1 MCLMVIAVSTGSASE
16 EDFIR
21 FINGEAPKD
30 LSKYTKIYDNA
41 IFFGSG
47 HNQKEIDEKYKI
59 NGKWRYEG
67 KEYDAAIAPY
77 TGNFVVDCL
86 LSKIEQDFGL
96 PTVGSIKA
104 FAPYK
109 GAFFKEVAL
118 HSGAE
123 PAFANQWKL
132 GTIDY
137 ESGTAGGVP
146 GTFSGDLLPRITY
159 EVNKGDPWAYS
170 PKIKASVKADGGK
183 TEWSAMAVWTWPLPE
198 PAGTS
203 SQIKRGPGKGHKF
216 KEYLKEE
223 EPGGINFT
231 SIRLNYISAHSPSF
245 SEHNFSYA
253 LRAQKAEEGDEII
266 DIGDTT
272 ELSLV
277 SFLTGLTLPESEFWV
292 NLNPWEPDR
301 IIEKDLEE
309 TDVGRIML
317 EADLQMKKDFCKYKN
332 PCESEI
338 GEEYWKLLDEKG
350 EELIKECMN
359 NHLGEIKDINNVQFA
374 PVTRHWIV
382 PDRVEVYETDNEIY
396 IVNATLNIYSEPVY
410 EDSTYEI
417 VNQDAFF
424 VSRPCKDDLSGAVKE
439 YGRYAKEL
447 EEEMILSLV
456 VHEVNHGENYSDLR
470 CVYNSLALA
479 QWYKDKY
486 RYSPSIFTDFIDS
499 KDLMGLESKST
510 WNAEDIWSD
519 YVKSFEEGEFHCWKN
534 ETYQEGDYIITSTKH
549 YSSGGVDFGD
559 IETSIVGDMPSDLR
573 DLTSEAVYSVF
584 AKEDNDYYFGDG
596 LYVFYEGLEK
606 ATFEIRKLI
615 ISPAIVKVGKPVTIK
630 VVVKNAGEMEDT
642 KTINIEIDD
651 EITGSKEVTLAPD
664 EIITLEFTQI
674 QSAEGDHSVTVEGL
688 TGNYEVVT
696 TPGFEVISTI
706 IGLLSVVYLINRKK
720 KKKRK

>member
-1 MCLMVIAVSTGSASE
+1 MFVMTVVVPAV
-16 EDFIR
+16 
-21 FINGEAPKD
+21 NGEDIAEH
-30 LSKYTKIYDNA
+30 SGKIYRNV
-41 IFFGSG
+41 FVFGIG
-47 HNQKEIDEKYKI
+47 HNQKEVDATYKQPNEKWI
-59 NGKWRYEG
+59 IQGVEF
-67 KEYDAAIAPY
+67 DLVIAPY
-77 TGNFVVDCL
+77 TGR
-86 LSKIEQDFGL
+86 KAEDFGL
-96 PTVGSIKA
+96 AAIEHFETPVVSDKA
-104 FAPYK
+104 FEPYK
-109 GAFFKEVAL
+109 GALFENVIC
-118 HSGAE
+118 HSGGG
-123 PAFANQWKL
+123 PALRNQRELGNIKTIPEHVTFLGDPATFSPGFYKKPGDTYVANPADPITLTDLSLSFGILNWPGSVQIGSGWGHSLKSYPLNGYVPDEFVVGGVDKGL
-132 GTIDY
+132 GTGQSLD
-137 ESGTAGGVP
+137 EC
-146 GTFSGDLLPRITY
+146 L
-159 EVNKGDPWAYS
+159 
-170 PKIKASVKADGGK
+170 
-183 TEWSAMAVWTWPLPE
+183 
-198 PAGTS
+198 
-203 SQIKRGPGKGHKF
+203 
-216 KEYLKEE
+216 
-223 EPGGINFT
+223 GGIDFT
-231 SIRLNYISAHSPSF
+231 SLQLNYISTYTYSNPTAQMQ
-245 SEHNFSYA
+245 NFDFVLKA
-253 LRAQKAEEGDEII
+253 KKAEKNDKII
-266 DIGDTT
+266 DFEDAA
-272 ELSLV
+272 ELSLNA
-277 SFLTGLTLPESEFWV
+277 FFIGLILMESKFWV

-338 GEEYWKLLDEKG
+338 GEEYWRLLDEKG
-350 EELIKECMN
+350 EELINECMN
-359 NHLGEIKDINNVQFA
+359 NHLGEIEDINNVQFA

-382 PDRVEVYETDNEIY
+382 PDRVEAYETDNEIY

-410 EDSTYEI
+410 EHSTYEI

-424 VSRPCKDDLSGAVKE
+424 VSRACKDDLSEAAKE

-447 EEEMILSLV
+447 EEKMILALV

-499 KDLMGLESKST
+499 KDLAGLESKST
-510 WNAEDIWSD
+510 WSAENIWSD

-584 AKEDNDYYFGDG
+584 AKEGNDYYFGDG

-615 ISPAIVKVGKPVTIK
+615 ISPAMVKVGKPVTIK

-674 QSAEGDHSVTVEGL
+674 QSAEGDHSVTVDGL
-688 TGNYEVVT
+688 TGNYKVV
-696 TPGFEVISTI
+696 TPGFEVISTV
-706 IGLLSVVYLINRKK
+706 IGLLSVVYLINL
-720 KKKRK
+720 KKRKRRK